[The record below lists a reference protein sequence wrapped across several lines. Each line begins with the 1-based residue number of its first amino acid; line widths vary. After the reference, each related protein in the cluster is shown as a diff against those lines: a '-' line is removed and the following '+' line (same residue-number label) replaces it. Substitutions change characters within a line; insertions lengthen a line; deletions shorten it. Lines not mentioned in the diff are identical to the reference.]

1 MMDSEPP
8 RRPLPIGSLPESISS
23 LFGPQFAFFGLYVFT
38 LFQRRTLHSKFW
50 KRFLV
55 PDFFRVQL
63 YEKS

>member
-38 LFQRRTLHSKFW
+38 FFQRRTLHSKF
-50 KRFLV
+50 
-55 PDFFRVQL
+55 
-63 YEKS
+63 